1 MPIIRQLKK
10 YDKALNDLTKTIKI
24 HPQFSEIFFNKGL
37 IYVVKGEL
45 KKAIEFYTQAIK
57 YNEDNDDDYTCRR
70 RAYHDVNLL
79 DYFKVFASLALIF
92 ADEGNDDFF

>member
-10 YDKALNDLTKTIKI
+10 YDKTLNDLTKTIKI

-45 KKAIEFYTQAIK
+45 KKAI
-57 YNEDNDDDYTCRR
+57 
-70 RAYHDVNLL
+70 
-79 DYFKVFASLALIF
+79 
-92 ADEGNDDFF
+92 